1 MNIAIIGKG
10 KVGSALG
17 AKFAAAGHAVVYGSR
32 TPDALAGTLNQADA
46 VRAADVIVTAIPGT
60 AVIPTLEAI
69 GEDVLAD
76 KIVLDVSAAMTADWA
91 LVHPNDSVAR
101 QVQAR
106 FPRARVVKS
115 LNTMNYSVMVDPLT
129 SLSQATVFVS
139 GDSQDAKGTV
149 NELLADLG
157 WLPEM
162 ILDLGGVDT
171 AKGTEHLAPLFLST
185 FTALQTMRFN
195 FTVSRDSNERSVA

>member
-17 AKFAAAGHAVVYGSR
+17 AKFTAAGHAVLYGSR
-32 TPDALAGTLNQADA
+32 TPDDTAGTLDQADA
-46 VRAADVIVTAIPGT
+46 VRAADVIVTAVPGT
-60 AVIPTLEAI
+60 AVVPTLEAI

-76 KIVLDVSAAMTADWA
+76 KVVLDVSAAMTADCA

-115 LNTMNYSVMVDPLT
+115 LNTMNHSVMVDPLT
-129 SLSQATVFVS
+129 SLSQATVFVVE
-139 GDSQDAKGTV
+139 A
-149 NELLADLG
+149 A
-157 WLPEM
+157 
-162 ILDLGGVDT
+162 
-171 AKGTEHLAPLFLST
+171 
-185 FTALQTMRFN
+185 
-195 FTVSRDSNERSVA
+195 SVRKAHG